1 MMLEKYNIVFET
13 LESMVY
19 PLPSDF
25 GYTRGDRF
33 RFARTVRAKGPAH
46 TGLSHWLVKR
56 ISERSAN
63 TVVFCGHTVEDGR
76 LETEFEKAQVQH
88 DALILK
94 GGLEKV
100 ENDYLLSR
108 YVSKYGLLKAVYV
121 DSAGHFLRRRSIG
134 KFFNQMGDY
143 CDDDAIFY
151 LLG

>member
-1 MMLEKYNIVFET
+1 MMLEKYDMVFKT

-19 PLPSDF
+19 PLPEDF

-56 ISERSAN
+56 ISEVSEN

-76 LETEFEKAQVQH
+76 LALELEKDNVVH
-88 DALILK
+88 DALLLT
-94 GGLEKV
+94 GGLERI

-108 YVSKYGLLKAVYV
+108 YVSQHGKLKYVYI
-121 DSAGHFLRRRSIG
+121 DSAGHFLRRRSIA
-134 KFFNQMGDY
+134 KFFNLMGDY
-143 CDDDAIFY
+143 CDDNAIFY